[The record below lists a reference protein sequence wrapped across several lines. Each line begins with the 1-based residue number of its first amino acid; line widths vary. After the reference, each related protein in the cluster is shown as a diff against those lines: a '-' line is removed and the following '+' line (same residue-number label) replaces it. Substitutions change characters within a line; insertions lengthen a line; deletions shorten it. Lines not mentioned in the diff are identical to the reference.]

1 MRALFS
7 APAKTEQGG
16 TGITMKGPEM
26 LMRFEKYLAQVLAIS
41 ATDGWTC
48 TLLSAYCP
56 LALLS

>member
-1 MRALFS
+1 
-7 APAKTEQGG
+7 
-16 TGITMKGPEM
+16 MKGPEM